1 MQDLEG
7 EMTRLQEASAA
18 AESRA
23 AALEL
28 AAATAKDQ
36 LVRLTADFENFRRRT
51 VRQGKGPPSGD
62 WHLLLNEVYTFTPQ
76 RALQKPCS
84 RVFLKML

>member
-1 MQDLEG
+1 MLDLEG
-7 EMTRLQEASAA
+7 EMSQLQEATAA

-23 AALEL
+23 DALEL

-51 VRQGKGPPSGD
+51 VGVAGTHGG
-62 WHLLLNEVYTFTPQ
+62 
-76 RALQKPCS
+76 
-84 RVFLKML
+84 

>member
-1 MQDLEG
+1 MQDLEA
-7 EMTRLQEASAA
+7 EMSRLQEASAE

-23 AALEL
+23 AALEV

-51 VRQGKGPPSGD
+51 VSGGRAQGSILLGQSMVTYPPSFEEAIVTNHG
-62 WHLLLNEVYTFTPQ
+62 P
-76 RALQKPCS
+76 
-84 RVFLKML
+84 